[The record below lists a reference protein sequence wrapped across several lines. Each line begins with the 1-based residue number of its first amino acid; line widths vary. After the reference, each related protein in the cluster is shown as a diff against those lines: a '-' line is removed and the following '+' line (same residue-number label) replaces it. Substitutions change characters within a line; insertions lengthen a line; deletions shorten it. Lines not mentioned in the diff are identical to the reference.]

1 VTSTSNWYLF
11 VAAGCTVGQAL
22 RGCSCWGFAG
32 GGRTLTRE
40 LVLHAIAK
48 SSGRLRVAP
57 ALDVS
62 AEDKTLAKQ
71 THLHLNGM
79 RISRL
84 DTGLKGLNKLET
96 LYLYDNRLQ
105 GGLWYGQKPS
115 TCDPGPV
122 TAQ

>member
-1 VTSTSNWYLF
+1 
-11 VAAGCTVGQAL
+11 
-22 RGCSCWGFAG
+22 
-32 GGRTLTRE
+32 
-40 LVLHAIAK
+40 
-48 SSGRLRVAP
+48 VAP

-62 AEDKTLAKQ
+62 AEDKQLAKQ

-105 GGLWYGQKPS
+105 GETGEGN
-115 TCDPGPV
+115 
-122 TAQ
+122 